1 MNQRIKAVYENG
13 TLVLDKP
20 LAISNGSKV
29 EIVVVAD
36 TRDGEMPG
44 FVAKR
49 LAEIAAMPVQGDEEK
64 FSGRDH
70 DRILY
75 RKDDNK

>member
-1 MNQRIKAVYENG
+1 MSQKIKAVYENG

-29 EIVVVAD
+29 EIVVVSDKEEA
-36 TRDGEMPG
+36 G

-49 LAEIAAMPVQGDEEK
+49 LAEIAAMPLEGDGEK

-70 DRILY
+70 DQILY
-75 RKDDNK
+75 GKDR

>member
-1 MNQRIKAVYENG
+1 MNQKIQAVYENG

-36 TRDGEMPG
+36 KQEDEMSG

-49 LAEIAAMPVQGDEEK
+49 LAEIAAMPLEGDEEK

-75 RKDDNK
+75 RRDDNK

>member
-1 MNQRIKAVYENG
+1 MNQTIKAVYENG

-36 TRDGEMPG
+36 LHAGETPG

-49 LAEIAAMPVQGDEEK
+49 LAEIAAMPLEGDGES

-70 DRILY
+70 DQILY
-75 RKDDNK
+75 RKDDDK